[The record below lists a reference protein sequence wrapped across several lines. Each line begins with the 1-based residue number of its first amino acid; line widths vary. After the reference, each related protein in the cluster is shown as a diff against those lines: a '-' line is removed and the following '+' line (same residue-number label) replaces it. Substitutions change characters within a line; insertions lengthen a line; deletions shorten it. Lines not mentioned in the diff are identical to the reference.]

1 MHFYFQG
8 LSGFC
13 GWIYNAYND
22 VIIKGLNLKAS
33 GEDRV
38 SQAKRPTCPSRLCL
52 VLGV

>member
-22 VIIKGLNLKAS
+22 VIIKGLNL
-33 GEDRV
+33 
-38 SQAKRPTCPSRLCL
+38 RPL
-52 VLGV
+52 VKTEYLRPRGPPVLLGSV